1 MFGNSDGIALND
13 VVKYTLGIKIKN
25 SRFSVNKSQF
35 LENATIEI
43 WRTRVCCIEPCDLKW
58 SLEVISTVLDQI
70 SEKIHQLATT
80 IRYDTI
86 EEFNVDS
93 KAEYTA

>member
-43 WRTRVCCIEPCDLKW
+43 
-58 SLEVISTVLDQI
+58 
-70 SEKIHQLATT
+70 
-80 IRYDTI
+80 
-86 EEFNVDS
+86 
-93 KAEYTA
+93 